1 MNLYAK
7 VMYICIR
14 WWIIVVGYYEI
25 FIMRKMCYF
34 KIVWFEDVWFKDVLF
49 DDVWLKDEYVL
60 YKYVLFDDMWFK
72 MWYLKIVAF
81 ESCRCIKS
89 CCCIA

>member
-1 MNLYAK
+1 MCLCFDAMFGYVNLMLIKLLMMNLYAK

-34 KIVWFEDVWFKDVLF
+34 KIMWFKDVLYK
-49 DDVWLKDEYVL
+49 DVL
-60 YKYVLFDDMWFK
+60 
-72 MWYLKIVAF
+72 I
-81 ESCRCIKS
+81 ESCW
-89 CCCIA
+89 